1 MFQMEGFSMLL
12 IKNLLLGGTMLGSK
26 KTTTMF
32 MIALL
37 LMTVTVT
44 NSTNVSGTHLLSA
57 SAESV
62 LNGGGSF
69 SAFADGLAIG
79 MGVATLFGCIWC
91 AGVSIGLKVAILR
104 FR

>member
-1 MFQMEGFSMLL
+1 
-12 IKNLLLGGTMLGSK
+12 MLGSK

-32 MIALL
+32 MIVLL

-44 NSTNVSGTHLLSA
+44 NSTSASGTHLLSA

-69 SAFADGLAIG
+69 SDFADGLSLG
-79 MGVATLFGCIWC
+79 LGVATLFGCAIC
-91 AGVSIGLKVAILR
+91 GGISIGLKVASFYYR
-104 FR
+104 

>member
-1 MFQMEGFSMLL
+1 
-12 IKNLLLGGTMLGSK
+12 MLGSK
-26 KTTTMF
+26 KTTTIF

-44 NSTNVSGTHLLSA
+44 NSANVSGPHMLSA
-57 SAESV
+57 SAESA

-69 SAFADGLAIG
+69 SELADGLGAV
-79 MGVATLFGCIWC
+79 MGVAVLFGCIWC
-91 AGVSIGLKVAILR
+91 GGVAIGLKVATLY

>member
-1 MFQMEGFSMLL
+1 
-12 IKNLLLGGTMLGSK
+12 MLGSK

-44 NSTNVSGTHLLSA
+44 NSANVSGANLLSA

-69 SAFADGLAIG
+69 SDYADGLATG
-79 MGVATLFGCIWC
+79 MGIAVLFGCIWC
-91 AGVSIGLKVAILR
+91 GGVAIGLKVATLC
-104 FR
+104 FS